1 MTGFGRLA
9 ATILTAA
16 LLGGCT
22 ATGQDPSGGSN
33 YTAAPAAGGS
43 ARSKRST
50 AQIYMFR
57 GGFNGAFSTGITD
70 MATQLRHKGIPAH
83 DLSWSASGRGLSTIK
98 KAVVRNPRTGP
109 IILVGHSLGAGS
121 AISIAE
127 DLTDAGITV
136 DLVIVFDS
144 LGATRVPK
152 GVRRFVSFKASGNRN
167 KPGSFRP
174 GKGFDGQ
181 IVNVDVRNLPGL
193 DESSHWNIV
202 NQQSLQKRVIR
213 EIETVY
219 RKWKPPRIA
228 AAS

>member
-1 MTGFGRLA
+1 MTGFGRVA

-16 LLGGCT
+16 ALGGCT
-22 ATGQDPSGGSN
+22 ATGQDASGAPKN
-33 YTAAPAAGGS
+33 AAAPAAADIVLS
-43 ARSKRST
+43 ERST

-57 GGFNGAFSTGITD
+57 GGFNGVFSTGISD
-70 MATQLRHKGIPAH
+70 MASELRRKGIPVH
-83 DLSWSASGRGLSTIK
+83 DLSWSASNGSLSEIK
-98 KAVVRNPRTGP
+98 KAVSHNPRSGP

-121 AISIAE
+121 AITMAE
-127 DLTDAGITV
+127 ELTNAGITV
-136 DLVIVFDS
+136 DLMIVFDS

-152 GVRRFVSFKASGNRN
+152 GVRRFVSFKASGNKN

-174 GKGFDGQ
+174 GKGFNGQ
-181 IVNVDVRNLPGL
+181 IVNIDVRTLPGL

-202 NQQSLQKRVIR
+202 NQKVLQKRVIR

-219 RKWKPPRIA
+219 GKWKPPRM